1 MQPLL
6 LGQLLVNF
14 GIITE
19 AQLKGAL
26 ETQRRGVPRRK
37 FGEVLVAQGLIDEKS
52 VRGIL
57 SVQKRKIEAAQAAV
71 VVEKTLAHRVAGK
84 PLAEYLA
91 IARELN
97 ASDLH
102 LSADARPVVR
112 VDGVLRTLEVPALSA
127 DHCRKLLTDALQ
139 PGDLRHFEERHSV
152 DASVTDPQAGRF
164 RLHVFD
170 HGGGISGVL
179 RAIPDKAWEFSAI
192 GLPPQLQS
200 VCRIDQGLVLI
211 TGTVGSGKS
220 TTLAAMLQSIN
231 RSRAVH
237 VVTIEDPIEVVFESQ
252 KALFSQREVGVHTQ
266 NFASALRAALREDPD
281 VIVIGEMRDLETTSI
296 ALTAAETGHLVF
308 ATMHTGSADRTIHRI
323 LDQFPVHQR
332 EHARSVLANVLRT
345 IVCQQL
351 VPSTDGAGRVLATEI
366 LQVNQAVAN
375 LIREDR
381 MFQIPAVMQMGKREG
396 MCLMDESLAALV
408 KANRIALDEA
418 RRRAVEPEK
427 FQVTV

>member
-19 AQLKGAL
+19 AQLKGVL
-26 ETQRRGVPRRK
+26 ETQRRGVPRK
-37 FGEVLVAQGLIDEKS
+37 KIGEILIGQGLVDES
-52 VRGIL
+52 SLRGIL
-57 SVQKRKIEAAQAAV
+57 SVQKRKLDAAQATV
-71 VVEKTLAHRVAGK
+71 VVEETVANRLAGR
-84 PLAEYLA
+84 PLADYLA
-91 IARELN
+91 VARDLN

-102 LSADARPVVR
+102 LSPDCKPVVR
-112 VDGVLRTLEVPALSA
+112 VDGVLRALDVPPLAA
-127 DHCRKLLTDALQ
+127 DQCRKLLLDAL
-139 PGDLRHFEERHSV
+139 PPDEARRFESNHSV
-152 DASVTDPQAGRF
+152 DTSLQDKRAGRF
-164 RLHVFD
+164 RLHLFD
-170 HGGGISGVL
+170 HGGGVSGVL

-211 TGTVGSGKS
+211 TGAVGSGKS
-220 TTLAAMLQSIN
+220 TTLAALLQTIN

-266 NFASALRAALREDPD
+266 NFGSALRAALREDPD
-281 VIVIGEMRDLETTSI
+281 VIVVGEMRDLETTSI

-323 LDQFPVHQR
+323 LDQFPAHQR
-332 EHARSVLANVLRT
+332 EHARAVLANVLRT

-351 VPSTDGAGRVLATEI
+351 VPSIDGNGRVLATEV

-381 MFQIPAVMQMGKREG
+381 MFQVPAVMQMGKREG
-396 MCLMDESLAALV
+396 MCLMDESLASLV
-408 KANRIALDEA
+408 KASRISLVEA
-418 RRRAVEPEK
+418 RQRAVEPDK
-427 FQVTV
+427 FQVPA